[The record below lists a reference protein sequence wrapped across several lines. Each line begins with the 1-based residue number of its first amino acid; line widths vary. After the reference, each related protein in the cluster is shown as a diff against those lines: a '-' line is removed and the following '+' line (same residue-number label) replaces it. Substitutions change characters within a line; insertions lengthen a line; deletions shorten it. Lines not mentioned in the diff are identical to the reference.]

1 MPALPDQ
8 ICLAVTD
15 LELVTNAGWY
25 GCHSGGL
32 AQSSYRWLTDLQST
46 CNSSSCRE
54 GAAVWRLVGFAVFR
68 GSGWGSTGV
77 LSPVLRE

>member
-8 ICLAVTD
+8 IRRPVTD

-25 GCHSGGL
+25 GCHSGVL

-46 CNSSSCRE
+46 C
-54 GAAVWRLVGFAVFR
+54 
-68 GSGWGSTGV
+68 
-77 LSPVLRE
+77 